1 MNISRLVLGIFAIG
15 IAATFYV
22 TALGYPS
29 KAANMPL
36 IYSVIV
42 ALLGA
47 AMVGQEIVSFR
58 HRRQLSTDGSTPSAD
73 NTSSADNASLEE
85 TTENGQS
92 THRKPWKAMLT
103 FLMAAGY
110 LFSISIL
117 GYLIATVLFMV
128 VALTMI
134 GHVSWRFAA
143 IGIVVLV
150 TVVCAVFI
158 GFLGLPVPLLPPL
171 LSS

>member
-1 MNISRLVLGIFAIG
+1 MNISRLVLGVFAIG
-15 IAATFYV
+15 LAATFYI
-22 TALGYPS
+22 TALGYPD

-36 IYSVIV
+36 IYSVVV

-47 AMVGQEIVSFR
+47 AMVGQEIVSTL
-58 HRRQLSTDGSTPSAD
+58 RRRKMSAGGVAVSSTDD
-73 NTSSADNASLEE
+73 ASDGTAL
-85 TTENGQS
+85 NGQES
-92 THRKPWKAMLT
+92 RRKPWKAMLI
-103 FLMAAGY
+103 FLLAAVY
-110 LFSISIL
+110 LYSLSIL
-117 GYLIATVLFMV
+117 GYLAATVGFMV
-128 VALTMI
+128 VALAII

-143 IGIVVLV
+143 IGIVLLV